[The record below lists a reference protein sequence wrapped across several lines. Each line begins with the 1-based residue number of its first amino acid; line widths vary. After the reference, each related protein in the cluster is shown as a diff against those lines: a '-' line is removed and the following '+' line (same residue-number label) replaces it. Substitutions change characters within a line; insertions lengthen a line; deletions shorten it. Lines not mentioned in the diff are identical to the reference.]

1 MADGSENLF
10 LDESQGSFDLKMVR
24 LARAFRGEAI
34 TNAKAQILCVGYV
47 SCRIRSDFDAGEA
60 RDALGDLAKRAKS
73 SLVACG
79 VFENAIAGYIL
90 IPKVPSVTDFLAL
103 SLRPEGAGAIPGAK
117 STPKPAGGGAKPKG
131 GDDDDPVT
139 SEIAIDPFKKKVD
152 VSIPKVELEI
162 DVKFWD
168 DKGIGSVLP
177 KKAKVTFD
185 VDSKQINDTAL
196 ELQWAKDFLKN
207 KMLWGVVSK
216 AEVSVTASGKVNFSQ
231 DDKQRTTANLSAE
244 IKAAVEIGIKIPKL
258 PMDIKVEGNITL
270 DSAGKVTPGATLTFP
285 LPGPFK

>member
-1 MADGSENLF
+1 MADGNETLF

-24 LARAFRGEAI
+24 LARAFRSEAI
-34 TNAKAQILCVGYV
+34 ANAKAQILCVGYV

-60 RDALGDLAKRAKS
+60 RNALGDLARRAKAA
-73 SLVACG
+73 LTACG
-79 VFENAIAGYIL
+79 VFQNAIAGYIL
-90 IPKVPSVTDFLAL
+90 IPKVPAVADFVAL
-103 SLRPEGAGAIPGAK
+103 SLRPEGAGAIPGGT
-117 STPKPAGGGAKPKG
+117 STPATGGAKPKG
-131 GDDDDPVT
+131 GGGDDPVT
-139 SEIAIDPFKKKVD
+139 TEIAIDPFKKEVKA
-152 VSIPKVELEI
+152 SFPKVELEI

-168 DKGIGSVLP
+168 DKGIGGVLP

-231 DDKQRTTANLSAE
+231 DDKNRTTANLSAE
-244 IKAAVEIGIKIPKL
+244 IKAAVEVGIKIPKL
-258 PMDIKVEGNITL
+258 PMDVKVEANVTL
-270 DSAGKVTPGATLTFP
+270 DTAGKVTPGATLTFP
-285 LPGPFK
+285 LPWLN